1 MHPNAMLAKP
11 VPRCAALLTE
21 CFLLSNV
28 LKDITSFPKK
38 LPFYL
43 MAFLYPRPE
52 FHRTVASLCLL
63 SAYIMAKSYLHSA
76 GHSIFKVL

>member
-1 MHPNAMLAKP
+1 VLAKP

-21 CFLLSNV
+21 YFLLSNV

-43 MAFLYPRPE
+43 MAFFYPRPE

-63 SAYIMAKSYLHSA
+63 SAYIKAKSYLHSA